1 MVGSRTATALVFLAG
16 SLLASAALWVYFD
29 TVLFFLFVPFVPF
42 LFRRGS
48 SSRPSGPPVQK
59 CPQCGFE
66 TSADEYEYCP
76 RDGRR
81 LELEGRGS
89 ERIDEHNSR

>member
-16 SLLASAALWVYFD
+16 SLLASVALWVYFD
-29 TVLFFLFVPFVPF
+29 TFLFFLFVPFVPF

-48 SSRPSGPPVQK
+48 SSEAEPPVQE
-59 CPQCGFE
+59 CPECGFK
-66 TSADEYEYCP
+66 TRNDDYEYCP

-81 LELEGRGS
+81 LRRRENDGTGGGDGR
-89 ERIDEHNSR
+89 DPW

>member
-42 LFRRGS
+42 LFRRRS
-48 SSRPSGPPVQK
+48 SEASEPSVRK

>member
-1 MVGSRTATALVFLAG
+1 MVGSRSATALVFLAG

-29 TVLFFLFVPFVPF
+29 TFLFFLFVPFVPF
-42 LFRRGS
+42 LFRRRT
-48 SSRPSGPPVQK
+48 SSRSEPPVRE

-66 TSADEYEYCP
+66 TRTDEYEYCP

-81 LELEGRGS
+81 LRRRENDRNDNVDNRDS
-89 ERIDEHNSR
+89 W